1 MVREEAYGSHD
12 CFVNEGADGA
22 APSFIDAV
30 SPHRNNGRMS
40 LPVIIGILAVGII
53 VLLALAVSIVKRD
66 RARSGPD
73 EKNKVR
79 DRATILKKANK
90 RLAQNPKDVRAL
102 SEIGDLYYREKN
114 WEKAF
119 ATYDALLELAPSAE
133 GIDEFDVTL
142 RHALSALHVG
152 RFDEAYK
159 GLAYARQHR
168 PELFEVNYNLGYLEY
183 RRKNYEKA
191 AALLREAN
199 EQQPEHGPTLRYY
212 GQALFRM
219 KQYKNAITMLQKA
232 VSQEPGDKESQFAL
246 AQSYYELG
254 QNEQALKIFSHLRAD
269 PTFGPSASLRA
280 GVIRAQQKKYE
291 QAIKDFEIGLKHEN
305 IKQETL
311 LELKYRL
318 ANAYTRNQQ
327 VSKAAGQ
334 LREIHALRPDYKDV
348 AQQLSAAEELSS
360 NHNLQVYLLGASSD
374 FVSLCRRIVSGYFA
388 QAQVKLV
395 DIHVESNM
403 HADLLTEVETRS
415 WEDTILFRFMRT
427 TGTVGELMLR
437 DFHTRIKEVKAGRGI
452 CFCAGDFS
460 EGARAFVEA
469 RLIDLHGKKELDKW
483 LQKLPGNF

>member
-1 MVREEAYGSHD
+1 MAATIALSTN
-12 CFVNEGADGA
+12 FVDADTLL
-22 APSFIDAV
+22 
-30 SPHRNNGRMS
+30 RNNGPMS

-53 VLLALAVSIVKRD
+53 VLLSLAVSMIKRD
-66 RARSGPD
+66 RAQTGPD
-73 EKNKVR
+73 ETSKVR
-79 DRATILKKANK
+79 DRTTILKKANK
-90 RLAQNPKDVRAL
+90 RLAQNPKDARAL

-119 ATYDALLELAPSAE
+119 ATYDALLQLAPSAD

-142 RHALSALHVG
+142 RHALSALHVD
-152 RFDEAYK
+152 RLDEAYK
-159 GLAYARQHR
+159 GLAYARQQR
-168 PELFEVNYNLGYLEY
+168 PDLFEVNYNLGQLEY
-183 RRKNYEKA
+183 RNKNYEKA

-219 KQYKNAITMLQKA
+219 KQYKNAITMLQRA
-232 VSQEPGDKESQFAL
+232 VSYEPGDKESQFAL
-246 AQSYYELG
+246 AQCYHELG

-280 GVIRAQQKKYE
+280 GAIRAQQKKYE
-291 QAIKDFEIGLKHEN
+291 QAIKDFEIGLKHEK
-305 IKQETL
+305 IKQDVM

-327 VSKAAGQ
+327 VSKAAEQ
-334 LREIHALRPDYKDV
+334 LREIHAIRPDYKDV
-348 AQQLSAAEELSS
+348 AEQLGAAEELSS
-360 NHNLQVYLLGASSD
+360 NHNLQIYLLGASSD
-374 FVSLCRRIVSGYFA
+374 FVSLCRRIVSGYFDK
-388 QAQVKLV
+388 AQVKLV

-403 HADLLTEVETRS
+403 HADLLTEVETQS

-437 DFHTRIKEVKAGRGI
+437 DFHTRVKEVKAGRGI
-452 CFCAGDFS
+452 CFCAGSFS
-460 EGARAFVEA
+460 EGAQAFVEA
-469 RLIDLHGKKELDKW
+469 RLIDLHGKKDLEKL